1 MPILIKLSEVGMKVR
16 FSILTKYFD
25 MYWDGFIATLII
37 SLIALIASFFIGAII
52 AVMRITPIAPLRWFA
67 TAYVE
72 FFRNIP
78 LLVIAFFFYFGTP
91 ALGLEFS
98 GFTAG
103 TIALIHLYVCIYWR
117 SDSFGYISSAER
129 ANGSCQIFRFKLY
142 SNDEN
147 DYFTSSYK
155 NRHTSDWQPIYQFSE
170 KLIYFSTYCWYRTY
184 VSSRSHFSQDVCCL

>member
-1 MPILIKLSEVGMKVR
+1 MPILLKLSEVGLKVR

-25 MYWDGFIATLII
+25 MYWDGFIATLKI
-37 SLIALIASFFIGAII
+37 SLIALVASFILGAII

-78 LLVIAFFFYFGTP
+78 LLVIAFFFYYGTP

-103 TIALIHLYVCIYWR
+103 TIALSIYTSAFIGEAIR
-117 SDSFGYISSAER
+117 SGILAVP
-129 ANGSCQIFRFKLY
+129 K
-142 SNDEN
+142 
-147 DYFTSSYK
+147 
-155 NRHTSDWQPIYQFSE
+155 
-170 KLIYFSTYCWYRTY
+170 
-184 VSSRSHFSQDVCCL
+184 